1 MRQIQGTCGQ
11 VSLVHGR
18 RMEKLVADPP
28 TKLLPQMLLVG
39 NCTRIGWYQSEE
51 QMAASRVIS
60 TRFAAA

>member
-39 NCTRIGWYQSEE
+39 NCARIGWYQSEE

-60 TRFAAA
+60 TCFAAA